1 MDICIL
7 SPPATPSLED
17 TNSSCSTDSEHQPSK
32 NSLTV
37 SCTRSRRETA
47 INCIGLDYLCVLV
60 RGAIFCS
67 FVRHSVIL
75 EWTFEYSPIH
85 YVIGS
90 HEFRRDSRVILQWGT
105 NRQPT
110 GEKIPIGGQMESLVV
125 VGRAVRRAIA
135 RPCLGHSVSENKQ
148 RRNSSNAH
156 AT

>member
-1 MDICIL
+1 MLIRQKWIRTDKQLLINTNGLKSSATEMDICIL

-85 YVIGS
+85 YIIGS

-110 GEKIPIGGQMESLVV
+110 GEKIPMAADGIT
-125 VGRAVRRAIA
+125 R
-135 RPCLGHSVSENKQ
+135 
-148 RRNSSNAH
+148 SSR
-156 AT
+156 